1 MHSLSLY
8 LEIKPNFIKRSPP
21 GMVGWP
27 LKKQSKRHF
36 MPYHAMLCFF
46 YAMFYHF
53 VPFYTMLSHSM
64 LCHVIPFYASLCH
77 VIPFYAIFCR
87 LMPCYAIL
95 CHLMQ
100 CSSIL
105 GHLCHLR
112 PCYTML
118 CHLCHFC
125 QVMPC
130 CPISCQFLPSTDAY
144 GFGIYSDPPS
154 CSWYTRTPLLNLQV
168 VHFQVI
174 IFLSNSFNFVL
185 VCKNFCNVRV
195 LAIINVLT
203 RTSRSQ

>member
-1 MHSLSLY
+1 MHSQSLY

-118 CHLCHFC
+118 CHF
-125 QVMPC
+125 M
-130 CPISCQFLPSTDAY
+130 SFLPGYAMLSHFMPVPAIHRRIW
-144 GFGIYSDPPS
+144 FWHLFWSAILFLIYSNSALKSPS
-154 CSWYTRTPLLNLQV
+154 CPFSSNNFPFKQFQLCPCLQK
-168 VHFQVI
+168 
-174 IFLSNSFNFVL
+174 FL
-185 VCKNFCNVRV
+185 
-195 LAIINVLT
+195 
-203 RTSRSQ
+203 